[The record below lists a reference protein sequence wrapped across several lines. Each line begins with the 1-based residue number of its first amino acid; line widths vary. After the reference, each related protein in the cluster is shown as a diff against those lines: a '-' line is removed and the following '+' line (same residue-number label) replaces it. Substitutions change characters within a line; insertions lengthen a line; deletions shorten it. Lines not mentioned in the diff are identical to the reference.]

1 MTLAGGAST
10 AALHAI
16 VSTWHAYTKK
26 MKHENLIYE
35 EYREQIEEAEKRLI
49 DAKAEQLKGV
59 RSMIERKHAGAEAS
73 LVAEVFGIWK
83 DDLLEKKFEKEAA
96 EKIKALEAKFGNM
109 QDQQSANAKKVMAR
123 MGASSDESLRNVC
136 FHSWLDFHKDYLK
149 NKEFEDQLK
158 ATEKALAEY
167 MKNKSAGAPSVLN
180 KMSGASDSGL
190 LHNCLAAWQE
200 YVKEIKEENE
210 MAELLAAREGKFGA
224 FGDRNKKSAMSA
236 MDRAHQHQ
244 MVMLYLKFWS
254 AWRMDVAL
262 SKKIK

>member
-26 MKHENLIYE
+26 MKHENLIFE

-83 DDLLEKKFEKEAA
+83 DDLMEKKFEKEAA

-123 MGASSDESLRNVC
+123 MGAS
-136 FHSWLDFHKDYLK
+136 
-149 NKEFEDQLK
+149 
-158 ATEKALAEY
+158 LAEY
-167 MKNKSAGAPSVLN
+167 MKNKSAGAQSVLN

-190 LHNCLAAWQE
+190 MHNCLGAWQE